1 MKQPHVVEDLQAN
14 LSPPG
19 GWGGAPHPGGFL
31 VDVPVEEVFHQ
42 VQGGQ
47 VAVLMVD
54 KLEQALVEEGGPGLG
69 PPRPTGPGRPP
80 KYSGGKGK
88 ELTWA

>member
-1 MKQPHVVEDLQAN
+1 MKQAHVIEDLQAN
-14 LSPPG
+14 LSPTG
-19 GWGGAPHPGGFL
+19 AGVVAPHPGGFL

-54 KLEQALVEEGGPGLG
+54 KLEQALVEEGGQVWVLLG
-69 PPRPTGPGRPP
+69 QLGQVVP
-80 KYSGGKGK
+80 
-88 ELTWA
+88 